1 MLTTDKAPALIAGV
15 TATES
20 GTMKIAILKNTV
32 CAGIMAR
39 AGDVIDAPEKD
50 ANYLIGLGFAETYV
64 PPALDAQAEPEIK
77 KSRSAKN
84 ERV

>member
-1 MLTTDKAPALIAGV
+1 MLTTDKAPAVIAGV

-20 GTMKIAILKNTV
+20 GAMKITILKNTV
-32 CAGIMAR
+32 CAGVMAR
-39 AGDVIDAPEKD
+39 VGDVIDAPEKD
-50 ANYLIGLGFAETYV
+50 ANYLIGLGFAETYT
-64 PPALDAQAEPEIK
+64 AEPEIK

>member
-20 GTMKIAILKNTV
+20 GAMKITILKNTV
-32 CAGIMAR
+32 CAGVMAR
-39 AGDVIDAPEKD
+39 AGDVMDAPEKD
-50 ANYLIGLGFAETYV
+50 ASYLIGLGFASV
-64 PPALDAQAEPEIK
+64 FAPPALGAQAEPETK

-84 ERV
+84 A